1 MDPAATASIL
11 LSARVEGDEALATC
25 IMAFAPHSVD
35 MSRQFASNEDVFN
48 HSLRCDM
55 CFSFSIRT
63 GTMMPLEKVWAASEE
78 HGAMDHPWVDNWS
91 TVKN

>member
-1 MDPAATASIL
+1 MDPATTARIL
-11 LSARVEGDEALATC
+11 MSALVKGDEALAKC
-25 IMAFAPHSVD
+25 IMEFAQHMVD
-35 MSRQFASNEDVFN
+35 MSPQFESNEDVFN